1 MRRKEVGREIK
12 RARRKVGY
20 TSQEAFAAAIRKHE
34 SSVANAERGSDRIGE
49 SVYNAIED
57 GLGWPANSILDYIEG
72 RTDEFPPPAGN
83 ARPVDDKPWVPVLT
97 DEQII
102 AMTSREI
109 MTHYVQ
115 LDNEFGKAPADDWLF
130 HAASIRYHARRA
142 AQGTVAEGSANT

>member
-1 MRRKEVGREIK
+1 MRSQPALAKAAGISP
-12 RARRKVGY
+12 RKVSDVERGEHAGVKTY
-20 TSQEAFAAAIRKHE
+20 AAI
-34 SSVANAERGSDRIGE
+34 DRALGFPLGTLTNYLDGKIDALPEKAIGE
-49 SVYNAIED
+49 ASVTEA
-57 GLGWPANSILDYIEG
+57 WQ
-72 RTDEFPPPAGN
+72 
-83 ARPVDDKPWVPVLT
+83 PVLT

-142 AQGTVAEGSANT
+142 SQGTVAEGTANA